1 MEVIEYFI
9 DIIFIKDIIP
19 YFITQACLE
28 IVYVMFTEVTYDL
41 SFARPCWYFCF
52 LAVRF
57 RHHDQKDR

>member
-28 IVYVMFTEVTYDL
+28 IVYVMFAEVTYDL
-41 SFARPCWYFCF
+41 SFARPCWYFY
-52 LAVRF
+52 VS
-57 RHHDQKDR
+57 